1 MSETNI
7 FPEAKFKDVVDSY
20 RAVIAASHK
29 LIENPR
35 KWELHNF
42 ARVLIGVDNGTDE
55 RYHSSTPEKK
65 IEFYKELVSCEK
77 DSRYAESFKA
87 IDKLSGGKMSLLA
100 SQLTYNDD
108 IDMVTAIEAVQSPEK
123 SILSGKY
130 SGGLI
135 VYHGTAYHDVPF
147 DKFEEDKPIW
157 FTSDLSYAKGYAE
170 SRTGMMGKRAFENF
184 EYFELDDFKY
194 TRDDAKDMLRVN
206 QDLRIARLDLKNPAI
221 IGEPHDYL
229 YPVKLILWLKDLSAR
244 LDIPFEE
251 LDSIKLP
258 DYVGDWHN
266 QNREVDTVDFIHNPD
281 FMKILENHGYDGIV
295 TTEYGNYHV
304 YCYAAFH
311 NDQIREITPND
322 QEWNLVDSDA
332 KQLKAAYRASWVEE
346 GHREEVFDTVE
357 KIFKERPSISPKER
371 LQGGFLDKC
380 FEKMGIKLI
389 DSVNDQAVKAARMGT
404 IQQTDQNKQ
413 SDIVMEDKNLKNQNM
428 TSDSESVRVQL
439 YDELSKKLG
448 LIMPKHGDGVYL
460 AMPLRAAENSEK
472 PMHIDRVY
480 HDLGKKPGEF
490 VCANMFYH
498 VNMSDMSS
506 VDLKNLI
513 KVFDK
518 KLHTNPNVTET
529 KLNKAT
535 AAVKQAIHDRIVTPT
550 ARRFTSDQ
558 VESLTHYRS
567 LFPADTDTGKLF
579 TPLHED
585 VCKQE
590 DVACKSEKWK
600 SDALRE
606 LNDLAEGITREHGQG
621 LKR

>member
-1 MSETNI
+1 MDNSRNI
-7 FPEAKFKDVVDSY
+7 PKFKDVVDSY
-20 RAVIAASHK
+20 KAVIAASHK
-29 LIENPR
+29 LIDDPR
-35 KWELHNF
+35 KWELHDF

-55 RYHSSTPEKK
+55 RYHSLTPEKK
-65 IEFYKELVSCEK
+65 MEFYKELVSCEK
-77 DSRYAESFKA
+77 VSRYAESFKA

-100 SQLTYNDD
+100 SHLTDNDD

-229 YPVKLILWLKDLSAR
+229 YPDKLILWLKDLSAR

-258 DYVGDWHN
+258 DYVGDWHY
-266 QNREVDTVDFIHNPD
+266 QNRDVDTVDFIHNPD
-281 FMKILENHGYDGIV
+281 FMKILENHGYDGMV
-295 TTEYGNYHV
+295 TTEYGEYHV

-322 QEWNLVDSDA
+322 QEWDLVDAAA

-346 GHREEVFDTVE
+346 GHREEVFNTVE

-371 LQGGFLDKC
+371 LQGGFLDKR

-389 DSVNDQAVKAARMGT
+389 DSVKDQAVKAARMGT
-404 IQQTDQNKQ
+404 IQQTDQNKL
-413 SDIVMEDKNLKNQNM
+413 SDIVMEDKNFKKQNM
-428 TSDSESVRVQL
+428 TSDSESVCVQL

-460 AMPLRAAENSEK
+460 AMPLKVAEDTDK
-472 PMHIDRVY
+472 PIDIDRIY

-490 VCANMFYH
+490 ICANMYYH
-498 VNMSDMSS
+498 IYLSDMNSD
-506 VDLKNLI
+506 DLKNLT
-513 KVFDK
+513 KVFDE
-518 KLHTNPNVTET
+518 KLHTNT
-529 KLNKAT
+529 KVAEVKFNKT
-535 AAVKQAIHDRIVTPT
+535 TSAAKEAIHDRIVTPT
-550 ARRFTSDQ
+550 ARWFTDDQ
-558 VESLTHYRS
+558 TKVLKNYSEM
-567 LFPADTDTGKLF
+567 FPAEADTKELF
-579 TPLHED
+579 THLHEE
-585 VCKQE
+585 VCKQ
-590 DVACKSEKWK
+590 DDIKRCPEKWRT
-600 SDALRE
+600 DALKE
-606 LNDLAEGITREHGQG
+606 LNELSEGITRNPSKSIHV
-621 LKR
+621 